1 MQLMARRLKPLLQ
14 RSPRAILSEGP
25 RVRDGQQ
32 RNRKAQARD
41 ASGAL
46 MLPNLPA
53 PLGSV

>member
-1 MQLMARRLKPLLQ
+1 LMARRLKPLLQ

-41 ASGAL
+41 AAV
-46 MLPNLPA
+46 P
-53 PLGSV
+53 